1 MFFFF
6 FFDDDDDDVND
17 DENTHTRDDDV
28 IKMTSFDVV
37 NDFDFNNKRAKALEE
52 VFDAVARYG
61 EMREKHERT
70 TREAMMSI
78 AAARYALGRVG
89 WESVVGTTT
98 TTTAIFGV
106 TNEEE
111 EEEEEEG
118 REEKRKAT
126 CVVAL
131 REDNEGGRVF
141 ETSFVRAMMNPKE
154 EEEKEEEEEEEE
166 SERTKMEPAQAR
178 VVRRKFRELTRASAE
193 VLSIKSALERKV
205 KRYEREYGSAM

>member
-1 MFFFF
+1 
-6 FFDDDDDDVND
+6 
-17 DENTHTRDDDV
+17 
-28 IKMTSFDVV
+28 MTSDVV
-37 NDFDFNNKRAKALEE
+37 NDDFKRAKALEE

-98 TTTAIFGV
+98 TTTAIGV
-106 TNEEE
+106 TN
-111 EEEEEEG
+111 EEEEG

-154 EEEKEEEEEEEE
+154 EEEEEEEEEE

>member
-1 MFFFF
+1 
-6 FFDDDDDDVND
+6 
-17 DENTHTRDDDV
+17 
-28 IKMTSFDVV
+28 MTSDVV
-37 NDFDFNNKRAKALEE
+37 NDDFNKRAKALEE

-98 TTTAIFGV
+98 TTTAIGV
-106 TNEEE
+106 TN
-111 EEEEEEG
+111 EEEEG

-141 ETSFVRAMMNPKE
+141 ETSFVRAMMNP
-154 EEEKEEEEEEEE
+154 EEEEET
-166 SERTKMEPAQAR
+166 ERTTTKMEPAQAR

>member
-1 MFFFF
+1 MTSDF
-6 FFDDDDDDVND
+6 VND
-17 DENTHTRDDDV
+17 D
-28 IKMTSFDVV
+28 F
-37 NDFDFNNKRAKALEE
+37 KRAKALEE

-61 EMREKHERT
+61 EKREKHERT

-98 TTTAIFGV
+98 TTTAIGV
-106 TNEEE
+106 TN
-111 EEEEEEG
+111 EEEEG

-154 EEEKEEEEEEEE
+154 EEEEE

-193 VLSIKSALERKV
+193 VISIKSALERKV

>member
-1 MFFFF
+1 
-6 FFDDDDDDVND
+6 
-17 DENTHTRDDDV
+17 
-28 IKMTSFDVV
+28 MTSFDVKV

-98 TTTAIFGV
+98 TTTAIGV
-106 TNEEE
+106 TN
-111 EEEEEEG
+111 EEEEEG

-154 EEEKEEEEEEEE
+154 EEEEEEEEE

>member
-1 MFFFF
+1 
-6 FFDDDDDDVND
+6 
-17 DENTHTRDDDV
+17 
-28 IKMTSFDVV
+28 MTSFDVV
-37 NDFDFNNKRAKALEE
+37 NDFDFNTKRAKALEE

-98 TTTAIFGV
+98 TTTAIGV
-106 TNEEE
+106 TN
-111 EEEEEEG
+111 EEEEEG

>member
-1 MFFFF
+1 M
-6 FFDDDDDDVND
+6 
-17 DENTHTRDDDV
+17 
-28 IKMTSFDVV
+28 IKMTSDVV
-37 NDFDFNNKRAKALEE
+37 NDDFNKRAKALEE

-98 TTTAIFGV
+98 MTTAIGV
-106 TNEEE
+106 TNEEEE

-141 ETSFVRAMMNPKE
+141 ETSFVRAMMNPK
-154 EEEKEEEEEEEE
+154 EEEEEE

>member
-1 MFFFF
+1 
-6 FFDDDDDDVND
+6 
-17 DENTHTRDDDV
+17 
-28 IKMTSFDVV
+28 MTSFDVKV

-89 WESVVGTTT
+89 WESVVGTTKM
-98 TTTAIFGV
+98 TTAISL

-154 EEEKEEEEEEEE
+154 EEEKEEEEEEE

>member
-1 MFFFF
+1 MSAKGGNE
-6 FFDDDDDDVND
+6 DDCFCVTDDDDVND
-17 DENTHTRDDDV
+17 
-28 IKMTSFDVV
+28 
-37 NDFDFNNKRAKALEE
+37 FDFKRAKALEE

-61 EMREKHERT
+61 ETREKHERT

-89 WESVVGTTT
+89 WESVVGTTKM
-98 TTTAIFGV
+98 TTAISV
-106 TNEEE
+106 TNE

-141 ETSFVRAMMNPKE
+141 ETSFVRAMMNP
-154 EEEKEEEEEEEE
+154 EEEEEEEE
-166 SERTKMEPAQAR
+166 ETERTTTKMEPAQAR

>member
-1 MFFFF
+1 M
-6 FFDDDDDDVND
+6 
-17 DENTHTRDDDV
+17 
-28 IKMTSFDVV
+28 IKMTSDVV
-37 NDFDFNNKRAKALEE
+37 KDDLNKKRAKALEE

-61 EMREKHERT
+61 EMREKHERR

-98 TTTAIFGV
+98 TTTSAIGV
-106 TNEEE
+106 TN
-111 EEEEEEG
+111 EEEEG

-154 EEEKEEEEEEEE
+154 EEEKEEEEEEE

>member
-1 MFFFF
+1 MSVGEKE
-6 FFDDDDDDVND
+6 DVDDV
-17 DENTHTRDDDV
+17 RDDD
-28 IKMTSFDVV
+28 FDE
-37 NDFDFNNKRAKALEE
+37 KRAKALEE

-61 EMREKHERT
+61 EKREKHERT

-78 AAARYALGRVG
+78 AAVRYALGRVG
-89 WESVVGTTT
+89 WESVVGTTKK
-98 TTTAIFGV
+98 TTAIV
-106 TNEEE
+106 TNEE

-141 ETSFVRAMMNPKE
+141 ETSFVRAMMNP
-154 EEEKEEEEEEEE
+154 EEEEEEEE
-166 SERTKMEPAQAR
+166 EEETERTTTKMEPAQAR

>member
-1 MFFFF
+1 
-6 FFDDDDDDVND
+6 
-17 DENTHTRDDDV
+17 
-28 IKMTSFDVV
+28 MTSDVV
-37 NDFDFNNKRAKALEE
+37 NDDFNKRAKALEE

-98 TTTAIFGV
+98 TTTAIGV
-106 TNEEE
+106 TN
-111 EEEEEEG
+111 EEEEG

-154 EEEKEEEEEEEE
+154 EEEEEEEEEE

>member
-1 MFFFF
+1 M
-6 FFDDDDDDVND
+6 
-17 DENTHTRDDDV
+17 
-28 IKMTSFDVV
+28 IKMTSDVV
-37 NDFDFNNKRAKALEE
+37 NDDFNKRAKALEE

-98 TTTAIFGV
+98 TTTAIGV
-106 TNEEE
+106 TN
-111 EEEEEEG
+111 EEEEEG

-154 EEEKEEEEEEEE
+154 EEEEEEEEEE